1 MKMYALLLVIVIGM
15 VVVGCERQQAA
26 SVTPA
31 GGTSAQ
37 AVLPAGL
44 VLASAPGEAK
54 TVKEI
59 RTAGK
64 DGDEVVMRGVIAGR
78 KDPIAENRAV
88 LTLLDPAVATCDKLK
103 PGSAMADC
111 KTPWDA
117 CCEPPEVLAAN
128 SATVQVV
135 DEKGSVL
142 KTGLGQV
149 AGVKPLKEVV
159 VKGKLHVSPD
169 GKAVVVDA
177 SGLYVTP

>member
-1 MKMYALLLVIVIGM
+1 MKKYALLLMIVIGI
-15 VVVGCERQQAA
+15 VVVGCERKETAA
-26 SVTPA
+26 V
-31 GGTSAQ
+31 TSASGSG
-37 AVLPAGL
+37 APVALPAGL
-44 VLASAPGEAK
+44 VLASAPTEAK

-88 LTLLDPAVATCDKLK
+88 LTLLDPAVPTCNKMTG
-103 PGSAMADC
+103 PMGDC

-117 CCEPPEVLAAN
+117 CCETTDVLTAN

-135 DEKGSVL
+135 DESGMVL

-169 GKAVVVDA
+169 GKAAVVDA
-177 SGLYVTP
+177 TGLYVTP